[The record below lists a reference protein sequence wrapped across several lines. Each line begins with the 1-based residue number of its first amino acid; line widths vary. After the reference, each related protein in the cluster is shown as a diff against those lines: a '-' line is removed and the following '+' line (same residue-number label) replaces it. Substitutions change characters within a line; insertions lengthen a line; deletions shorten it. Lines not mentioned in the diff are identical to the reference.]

1 MQDRED
7 HSAARREESKAAA
20 SGRNSRLVTR
30 RNFLRAGAV
39 LGAGLVAST
48 YVKPD
53 FKSIKIPHA
62 FASASAPPTNGCTP
76 GFWKNHT
83 SHWPDGYLTSD
94 SFNLTFGVAA
104 FNPDRTLLEAAQ
116 NGGGGADALGRHAV
130 AALLNAAALGAANF
144 GLSESQVKTMV
155 QDAFAPGGD
164 IEGTKN
170 SFVLLNEASC
180 PLGGKLP

>member
-1 MQDRED
+1 MQYTED
-7 HSAARREESKAAA
+7 QSAALHEESEAPVSEKNA
-20 SGRNSRLVTR
+20 RLVSR
-30 RNFLRAGAV
+30 RSFLRAGAV
-39 LGAGLVAST
+39 VGAGLVAGT
-48 YVKPD
+48 YVKPG
-53 FKSIKIPHA
+53 FQSIKVPHA

-83 SHWPDGYLTSD
+83 SHWPATYQAGD
-94 SFNLTFGVAA
+94 SFNTTFSVTA
-104 FNPDRTLLEAAQ
+104 FNPDRTLLEAA
-116 NGGGGADALGRHAV
+116 NSGGGGAEALGRHAV
-130 AALLNAAALGAANF
+130 AALLNSAALGASNY

-170 SFVLLNEASC
+170 QLELLNEASC